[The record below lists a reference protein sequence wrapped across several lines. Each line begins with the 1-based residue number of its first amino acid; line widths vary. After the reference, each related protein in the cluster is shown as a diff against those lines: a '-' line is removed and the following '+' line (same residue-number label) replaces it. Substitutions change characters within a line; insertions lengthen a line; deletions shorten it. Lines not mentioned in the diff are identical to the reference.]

1 MLDCWAEDR
10 TEGAVSSL
18 ARSRPVSV
26 FLGISASPSWCSRAR
41 KPHGAPEGEFLRG
54 GTNSSNPSP
63 SSGESTNLGPGG
75 APVPV
80 RHLDPWGF
88 PLVPATLI
96 GRLAIDRP
104 YYGQRWS
111 NLLFLDT
118 RNRCS
123 RSEVA
128 SFAVIV
134 DALADEAG
142 NFYMHTYA
150 RSLIFLL
157 RARPHGSRSRTICR
171 SSRRLD
177 RAGPDIDRPL
187 AE

>member
-1 MLDCWAEDR
+1 MSFLD
-10 TEGAVSSL
+10 
-18 ARSRPVSV
+18 
-26 FLGISASPSWCSRAR
+26 
-41 KPHGAPEGEFLRG
+41 G
-54 GTNSSNPSP
+54 GTVRIRFRPAESP
-63 SSGESTNLGPGG
+63 QTWVLGEAT
-75 APVPV
+75 VPV

-123 RSEVA
+123 RSEAA

-134 DALADEAG
+134 DALADEAR
-142 NFYMHTYA
+142 NFYIHTA
-150 RSLIFLL
+150 FCS
-157 RARPHGSRSRTICR
+157 
-171 SSRRLD
+171 
-177 RAGPDIDRPL
+177 
-187 AE
+187 

>member
-1 MLDCWAEDR
+1 LKCRVQFEDSR
-10 TEGAVSSL
+10 LLL
-18 ARSRPVSV
+18 ARRRSLLDSPLEEAGCGLFVP
-26 FLGISASPSWCSRAR
+26 LGISASPSWCSRAR

-123 RSEVA
+123 RSEAA

-134 DALADEAG
+134 DALADEAR
-142 NFYMHTYA
+142 NFYIHTA
-150 RSLIFLL
+150 FCS
-157 RARPHGSRSRTICR
+157 
-171 SSRRLD
+171 
-177 RAGPDIDRPL
+177 
-187 AE
+187 

>member
-1 MLDCWAEDR
+1 MRTFRPPRDQCLSELVEPCAEA
-10 TEGAVSSL
+10 T
-18 ARSRPVSV
+18 
-26 FLGISASPSWCSRAR
+26 WRAR
-41 KPHGAPEGEFLRG
+41 GEFLRG

-123 RSEVA
+123 RSEAA

-134 DALADEAG
+134 DALADEAR
-142 NFYMHTYA
+142 NFYIHTA
-150 RSLIFLL
+150 FCS
-157 RARPHGSRSRTICR
+157 
-171 SSRRLD
+171 
-177 RAGPDIDRPL
+177 
-187 AE
+187 